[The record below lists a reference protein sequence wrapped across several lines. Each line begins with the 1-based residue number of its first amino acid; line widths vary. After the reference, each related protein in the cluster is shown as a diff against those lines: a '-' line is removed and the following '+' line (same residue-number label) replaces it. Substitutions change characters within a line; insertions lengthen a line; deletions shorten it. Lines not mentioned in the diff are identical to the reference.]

1 MRKANWVEWI
11 ENDKELKRW
20 YDNLSR
26 GSPSTARERIRV
38 LYRYC
43 THFNITPQDLVKM
56 ATDNRKN
63 IEDQISDFVT
73 LLEKKTKK
81 DGTHYSGGY
90 IENYLKAVKSWLN
103 YNGIRLVRRI
113 KISNSR
119 ATPTIVDEQIPSK
132 NQLKTLFNYAPLRG
146 KVSIALMA
154 FSGLRPQVL
163 GNGTKGL
170 RIRNLPDVEIKD
182 KTVMFKATPIQ
193 VIVPAELSK
202 TKHRYITFLNEEGM
216 DYLKS
221 YLEKRLANGEKCKQ
235 DSPVI
240 TVSPGGFEKGGKKK
254 GSSKYGSPFVG
265 TGSITKEIRT
275 SMRPRFTWRPYVL
288 RAYFDTQ
295 LLLAESQGKI
305 SHAYRQFIMGHKGDI
320 EARYTTDKKLPQDVI
335 EDIRRVYKACE
346 PFLVTQVQEVDKS
359 EIKKMLLKQWQQ
371 QAEMYNIN
379 LMEIKIQKEK
389 ELGEVD
395 LDEEIKA
402 IQQEIVKVTAPQ
414 LQPPG
419 TTYQN
424 NSGREHKIV
433 NEKQLVKHLNEGWE
447 LVKEINGGK
456 YLIRKS

>member
-26 GSPSTARERIRV
+26 GSPGTARERIRV

-43 THFNITPQDLVKM
+43 THFNLTPQELVKM

-63 IEDQISDFVT
+63 VEDQISDFVT
-73 LLEKKTKK
+73 QLEKKRKK
-81 DGTHYSGGY
+81 DGTRYSPGY
-90 IENYLKAVKSWLN
+90 IENFLKAVKSWLN

-119 ATPTIVDEQIPSK
+119 ATPTIIDEQIPSK
-132 NQLKTLFNYAPLRG
+132 AQLRTLFNYAPLRG
-146 KVSIALMA
+146 KVSISLMA

-163 GNGTKGL
+163 GDGTNGL
-170 RIRNLPDVEIKD
+170 RIRNLPEVEIKD
-182 KTVMFKATPIQ
+182 KKVIFKATPIQ
-193 VIVPAELSK
+193 IIVPAELSK

-221 YLEKRLANGEKCKQ
+221 YLEKRLVNGEKLKQ
-235 DSPVI
+235 DSPVV
-240 TVSPGGFEKGGKKK
+240 TVSPGGFDKGGKKK
-254 GSSKYGSPFVG
+254 GSLKYGSKFVG

-275 SMRPRFTWRPYVL
+275 AMRPKFSWRPYVL
-288 RAYFDTQ
+288 RAYFDTN
-295 LLLAESQGKI
+295 LLLAESNGKI
-305 SHAYRQFIMGHKGDI
+305 THSYRQFIMGHKGDI

-335 EDIRRVYKACE
+335 EDMRRVYKTCE

-379 LMEIKIQKEK
+379 LMDIKIQKEK
-389 ELGEVD
+389 EVGEAD
-395 LDEEIKA
+395 PDDEIKA
-402 IQQEIVKVTAPQ
+402 IQQEIVKVTAPH

-419 TTYQN
+419 TAYIN
-424 NSGREHKIV
+424 NKGREHKIV
-433 NEKQLVKHLNEGWE
+433 KEKQLVKHLNDGWE
-447 LVKEINGGK
+447 LVREINGQK
-456 YLIRKS
+456 YLIKKS